1 MVPKWA
7 PGIARPDDRVGE
19 HRRSGWELV
28 DIRKYDDGALCA
40 ATETAALDAL
50 KTRGANLGQPGINRK
65 FSGYTEAW
73 STATLELEGLPQL
86 LEWINDD
93 EW

>member
-1 MVPKWA
+1 MQQI
-7 PGIARPDDRVGE
+7 GITNEPDVRIGT
-19 HRRSGWELV
+19 HGRSGWELV

-50 KTRGANLGQPGINRK
+50 ETRGANLGQPGIDRK
-65 FSGYTEAW
+65 FDGYTEAW
-73 STATLELEGLPQL
+73 STTTLELEGLRQL
-86 LEWINDD
+86 LEWVDDD